1 MKTKAKQILDIYM
14 LGRRVRANLKIV
26 DAFWE
31 KRNLGVC
38 CHEIEIELGDE
49 ADFLK
54 KELPLNEAAYTV
66 VKVPSNKFDV
76 MFLLQELGYTYI
88 ESSIN
93 LVHDLKEIRLNP
105 LQQRIMDSV
114 SYSTMTDKDIDHVF
128 REIRKGIFTTDRIYI
143 DPYFS
148 HEQAANRYVNWIGD
162 ELERGCK
169 IFKLTYKNDSVG
181 FFTFKD
187 IGNGVCYPFLAGMY
201 EKYLNSGLGICT
213 IEKPLKHAIKMN
225 YKKYSTF
232 ISSNNTSTF
241 SAHVA
246 LNFSFRKI
254 YHVYIKHIV

>member
-1 MKTKAKQILDIYM
+1 MRT
-14 LGRRVRANLKIV
+14 NLKVV

-38 CHEIEIELGDE
+38 CSEIEIEPGDE
-49 ADFLK
+49 TNFLK
-54 KELPLNEAAYTV
+54 KELPLNEAEYTV
-66 VKVPSNKFDV
+66 IKVPSNKFDV

-128 REIRKGIFTTDRIYI
+128 REIKKGIFTTDRIYI